1 MLTAQAFLVHTHWE
15 IINANNLSESCSAR
29 CNDPTELGLRYS
41 QREEIKEEIKE
52 EKVDDAILMAEV
64 MDAEDACISIVK
76 FLFLYLHLCLHLYVM
91 A

>member
-1 MLTAQAFLVHTHWE
+1 MLTVLALLIQTHANWA
-15 IINANNLSESCSAR
+15 IINETGSCSPR
-29 CNDPTELGLRYS
+29 CDDPTELGLRYS
-41 QREEIKEEIKE
+41 QREEIKE

>member
-1 MLTAQAFLVHTHWE
+1 MLA
-15 IINANNLSESCSAR
+15 SR
-29 CNDPTELGLRYS
+29 CTDPTELGLRYS
-41 QREEIKEEIKE
+41 QREEIKE

>member
-1 MLTAQAFLVHTHWE
+1 MLMTALALLIQTH
-15 IINANNLSESCSAR
+15 ANWAIVNVSESCSPR
-29 CNDPTELGLRYS
+29 CDDPTELGLRYS

>member
-41 QREEIKEEIKE
+41 QREEIKEE
-52 EKVDDAILMAEV
+52 KVDDAILMAEV